1 MKLFKK
7 YTLGD
12 LMMIDSGR
20 QERAGSC
27 LVTLEKT
34 YHELKKA
41 TILDKFKSLFKSS
54 AGLINSYYVIF
65 RFRVI
70 SGSGGNHIVIIK
82 TTPDFD
88 LVNWENNRAWVYCDC
103 QDFKFRSAYI
113 LNQHES
119 LFLTDKIKMALG
131 QAITDKPKG
140 GTSLLCKH
148 SFAAIRYLIQ
158 NYSSIMRTI

>member
-20 QERAGSC
+20 QERASSC
-27 LVTLEKT
+27 QVILEKT

-65 RFRVI
+65 KFRVI
-70 SGSGGNHIVIIK
+70 SGSGGTHKVIIK
-82 TTPDFD
+82 TCPDFD
-88 LVNWENNRAWVYCDC
+88 LNDWENNRAWIYCDC
-103 QDFKFRSAYI
+103 PDFKYRSAYI
-113 LNQHES
+113 LNQHNS
-119 LFLTDKIKMALG
+119 LFLTDKIKIALG
-131 QAITDKPKG
+131 QAMTDKPKG

-148 SFAAIRYLIQ
+148 SFAAVRYLIS
-158 NYSSIMRTI
+158 NYSSIMKTI